1 MKKILITSDKY
12 SFCLDG
18 YQKLLNRHWKEDGVE
33 FTVLGFAEPRATLQ
47 ENFTFQSFG
56 GEFNDASPWVDA
68 LMTYFPNLKEDYFFL
83 CFEDHYLIGDVN
95 VKMLKHAEKIMQE
108 DKSIG
113 KVRLLPHYQCD
124 NKIGGEYDD
133 HFNFYI
139 GRENIVSTTSL
150 RPSIWRKDY
159 FIQLLTNPS
168 RVMNPGEF
176 EDKNQAMFLADTK
189 MLIPKGPDPLYPDID
204 AFRKGSINQVP
215 SRGPGV
221 IDEVEYKL
229 YITQEDV
236 DVFMSNMKTWENI
249 NNAKAPV

>member
-1 MKKILITSDKY
+1 
-12 SFCLDG
+12 
-18 YQKLLNRHWKEDGVE
+18 
-33 FTVLGFAEPRATLQ
+33 
-47 ENFTFQSFG
+47 
-56 GEFNDASPWVDA
+56 
-68 LMTYFPNLKEDYFFL
+68 
-83 CFEDHYLIGDVN
+83 
-95 VKMLKHAEKIMQE
+95 MLKHAEKIMQE

-215 SRGPGV
+215 LRGPGV